1 MKTPLRHSEA
11 RRAEESALVRARS
24 DRNRS
29 FATLRMTLG
38 LSLLVLSPALAQITS
53 TLPVL
58 TVGEVMR
65 SALRQN
71 PNLLDSRDAL
81 LSAQVSEHGVNS
93 TFLPQVTP
101 FFSTDRDAETG
112 FRTRSYGLTA
122 SQQFLFGPLLEGS
135 ASVTRSDTALD
146 PTQPYSSDLRLSLT
160 QNLLRGLDPATTGE
174 PLREAKRSTSAAT
187 RQLEITRRRTVLAVY
202 QAYLGVA
209 RQNET
214 LRIARDR
221 AERARQL
228 TEVSRGRFQAGT
240 VSRLD
245 VLRAEQQEASAELA
259 ANDAQNLLEDF
270 RDALRRVAGL
280 PRDLEFDIREAA
292 ELPASE
298 AELARAVEGVME
310 MRPEALEARDL
321 VVDAEFGVRIAKSFQ
336 LPSVQGV
343 VTYEAF
349 STGSSVSDSLHVRN
363 PAVFFGLRSQYGLN
377 ATLLYAQRREAEIT
391 LESRRR
397 NFKLLEDDFVR
408 EVRRAYRQLDALKRD
423 YAIAAAN
430 KKVAELQ
437 YEVAQLRFE
446 KGLSDNFNVVDAE
459 NLLNSTRLLEVG
471 SRFDILLARLDC
483 LFSSGRLE
491 VLPFIQQP

>member
-1 MKTPLRHSEA
+1 LVTNHKSQINHFFWI
-11 RRAEESALVRARS
+11 AL
-24 DRNRS
+24 
-29 FATLRMTLG
+29 
-38 LSLLVLSPALAQITS
+38 LSVSPALAQS
-53 TLPVL
+53 VNGSLPVL
-58 TVGEVMR
+58 SVGEIMR

-71 PNLLDSRDAL
+71 PDLLDSRDAVI
-81 LSAQVSEHGVNS
+81 SAQVNERGVAS
-93 TFLPQVTP
+93 SYVPQVTP
-101 FFSTDRDAETG
+101 FFNSDRDAETG

-135 ASVTRSDTALD
+135 ATVTRSDVAVD
-146 PTQPYSSDLRLSLT
+146 PTQPYASDLRLSLT
-160 QNLLRGLDPATTGE
+160 QNLLRGLDPATVGE
-174 PLREAKRSTSAAT
+174 PLREAKRGTSTAS
-187 RQLEITRRRTVLAVY
+187 RSFEISRRRTVLSVY

-209 RQNET
+209 RQMET
-214 LRIARDR
+214 LRIARER

-240 VSRLD
+240 LSRLD
-245 VLRAEQQEASAELA
+245 VLRAEQQEASTELA
-259 ANDAQNLLEDF
+259 VNDALNLLEDF
-270 RDALRRVAGL
+270 RDALRRVAGF

-292 ELPASE
+292 ELPATE
-298 AELARAVEGVME
+298 PDLGGAVDNVMNL
-310 MRPEALEARDL
+310 RPEAQEARDI
-321 VVDAEFGVRIAKSFQ
+321 VVDAEFALRIARSNQ
-336 LPSVQGV
+336 LPSVQGI
-343 VTYEAF
+343 VTYESF
-349 STGSSVSDSLHVRN
+349 STGSSVSDSLHIRN
-363 PAVFFGLRSQYGLN
+363 PSVFFGLRSQYGLN
-377 ATLLYAQRREAEIT
+377 TTLLYSQRREAEIT

-397 NFKLLEDDFVR
+397 NLKLLEDDFVR

-423 YAIAAAN
+423 YSIAEAN

-483 LFSSGRLE
+483 LFSSGQLE

>member
-1 MKTPLRHSEA
+1 MTVGL
-11 RRAEESALVRARS
+11 
-24 DRNRS
+24 
-29 FATLRMTLG
+29 TLLI
-38 LSLLVLSPALAQITS
+38 VSPTLAQEAS
-53 TLPVL
+53 TLPIL
-58 TVGEVMR
+58 TIGEVMR
-65 SALRQN
+65 AALHQN
-71 PNLLDSRDAL
+71 PDLLNSRDAL
-81 LSAQVSEHGVNS
+81 LAAQVNEHGVAS

-101 FFSTDRDAETG
+101 FFFSDRSPDTG
-112 FRTRSYGLTA
+112 FRNRSYGLTA
-122 SQQFLFGPLLEGS
+122 SQQFLFGPLIEGS
-135 ASVTRSDTALD
+135 AIVTRSDTTFD
-146 PTQPYSSDLRLSLT
+146 PTQPYSSDFRLSLT
-160 QNLLRGLDPATTGE
+160 QPLLRGLDPATTGE

-187 RQLEITRRRTVLAVY
+187 RLLETSRRRTVVAVY

-209 RQNET
+209 RQQET
-214 LRIARDR
+214 LRIARER

-228 TEVSRGRFQAGT
+228 TGFSRARFQAGT

-259 ANDAQNLLEDF
+259 ANDAQNLMEDF

-280 PRDLEFDIREAA
+280 PRDLEFEIRSPAN
-292 ELPASE
+292 LPASE
-298 AELARAVEGVME
+298 PELAAAVAGVSDL
-310 MRPEALEARDL
+310 RPEALEARDQ

-349 STGSSVSDSLHVRN
+349 GSGTSAGDALHVRN
-363 PAVFFGLRSQYGLN
+363 PAVFFGVRSQYGLN

-391 LESRRR
+391 LEARRR
-397 NFKLLEDDFVR
+397 NFKLLEDDLVR
-408 EVRRAYRQLDALKRD
+408 DVRRAYRQLDALKRD
-423 YAIAAAN
+423 YEIAVSNERTAA
-430 KKVAELQ
+430 LQ

-483 LFSSGRLE
+483 LFASGRLE
-491 VLPFIQQP
+491 VLSFLQQP